1 MGKSSVRLVVC
12 PRKEYD
18 QGHMTHFDRYEKQTL
33 LPEIGEAGQKR
44 LKESRV
50 LCIGSGGL
58 GSPVL
63 LYLAAAGVGRI
74 GVMDADFVS
83 VSNLGRQILFKTSD
97 EGAPKVQAAKAALL
111 ALNPEIR
118 VVDYH
123 EAFTDRNAV
132 PLLNE
137 YDLVIDGTDNFATKF
152 LINDAA
158 MIAGIPTIYGSVSR
172 YEGQVA
178 LFHGRE
184 GSCYRCL
191 YPTAPSSPIQNCAE
205 SGVLGSIVGTIG
217 TLQATLALQYLLSKD
232 DVTHPLRPELG
243 KLTIFDFRG
252 SWSMETIR
260 VPKNPLCATCAA
272 EPSHI
277 RLEYAPEAC
286 RIIETISHE
295 KLQEFIKNDSGPLLI
310 DVRETEEWNQGHIPG
325 ARHWPL
331 SLIERDQIPSDL
343 DIDTTAPA
351 LLYCAGGVRSEKAAK
366 LLHTNRAMNCFSLRD
381 GIRNWY
387 GPFNIP

>member
-1 MGKSSVRLVVC
+1 MYLQDTACRG
-12 PRKEYD
+12 KEYD
-18 QGHMTHFDRYEKQTL
+18 QGHMAHLNRYERQIL
-33 LPEIGEAGQKR
+33 LPEIGEAGQKK
-44 LKESRV
+44 LKESHV

-63 LYLAAAGVGRI
+63 LYLAAAGVGRV
-74 GVMDADFVS
+74 GVMDPDFVS
-83 VSNLGRQILFKTSD
+83 VSNLGRQILFKTGD
-97 EGAPKVQAAKAALL
+97 EGTQKVQAAKAALL

-118 VVDYH
+118 VVDYP
-123 EAFTDRNAV
+123 EALTDRNAV

-137 YDLVIDGTDNFATKF
+137 YDLVIDGSDNFATKF

-158 MIAGIPTIYGSVSR
+158 MIVGIPIVYGSVSR

-191 YPTAPSSPIQNCAE
+191 YPTTPSSPIQNCAE

-232 DVTHPLRPELG
+232 EPTHPLRPEFG

-252 SWSMETIR
+252 GWSMETIR
-260 VPKNPLCATCAA
+260 VSKNPHCATCAA
-272 EPSHI
+272 EPSSI
-277 RLEYAPEAC
+277 RLEYSPEAC
-286 RIIETISHE
+286 RVIETLSHE
-295 KLQEFIKNDSGPLLI
+295 KLQEFIENHSGPLLI

-331 SLIERDQIPSDL
+331 SMIERDQVPSGLDL
-343 DIDTTAPA
+343 DTAAPA
-351 LLYCAGGVRSEKAAK
+351 ILYCAGGVRSEKAAR
-366 LLHTNRAMNCFSLRD
+366 LLHTNRAMNCFSLQD
-381 GIRNWY
+381 GLRNWK
-387 GPFNIP
+387 GPFSIP